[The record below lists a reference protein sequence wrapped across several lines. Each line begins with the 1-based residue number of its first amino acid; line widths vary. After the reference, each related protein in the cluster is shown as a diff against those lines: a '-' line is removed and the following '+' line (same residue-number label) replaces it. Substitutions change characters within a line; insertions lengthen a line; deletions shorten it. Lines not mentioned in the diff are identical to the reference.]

1 MMSIFEKAESDSYLV
16 RVAVPL
22 VVVETGLEVGEAEKL
37 EEAARVEC
45 MVVAVVGR
53 VWAGVTEER

>member
-1 MMSIFEKAESDSYLV
+1 MSIFEKAESDSYLV

>member
-22 VVVETGLEVGEAEKL
+22 VVVETGLEVGEAEEV

>member
-1 MMSIFEKAESDSYLV
+1 MSIFEKAESDSYLV
-16 RVAVPL
+16 EMEVPL

-53 VWAGVTEER
+53 VWAVVTEER